1 MRLVDI
7 EACNAGTL
15 EARQQHPEGID
26 IQNHPDLEF
35 FGYYEVDI
43 FECPTFLMFTN
54 NDCPRGWDIL
64 FFRHFEPQSM
74 KLWCRMARTATG
86 IVDIGAH
93 VGTYSLAAAAL
104 RNDINIHAFEPNPY
118 AFSRLR
124 MHKTINS
131 FDNIVEY
138 IVAVSDTTKLSK
150 FSWVKKKSLQISSGG
165 TLMKR
170 DDAGTESTIVQ
181 TTALDGTGIA
191 SILGDRPLLKID
203 VEGAEA
209 QTFRGIQEI
218 IALKPDIILETFSQS
233 SCDAINEMIKP
244 LGYSVYHILEKERS
258 MVPREGLAPCTV
270 DLNGN
275 FNQLL
280 TTRSPTEV
288 AELAAQ

>member
-7 EACNAGTL
+7 EARNAGTL

-64 FFRHFEPQSM
+64 FSRHFEPQSM

-150 FSWVKKKSLQISSGG
+150 FRWVKKKSLQISSGG

>member
-1 MRLVDI
+1 MRLADI
-7 EACNAGTL
+7 EAHNAGTL
-15 EARQQHPEGID
+15 EVIQQHPEGID
-26 IQNHPDLEF
+26 SQNHPDLKF
-35 FGYYEVDI
+35 FGYYEADI

-64 FFRHFEPQSM
+64 FARHFEPQSM

-124 MHKTINS
+124 MHKTINN

-138 IVAVSDTTKLSK
+138 TVAVSDTTKLSK
-150 FSWVKKKSLQISSGG
+150 FRWVKKKSLQISSGG